1 MTITSDEFRD
11 ALRLFGSGVTIVTS
25 RAGDESHGMTASA
38 FVSISA
44 VPPLVAVVIDRKATI
59 NSLLAPSEAC
69 FAVSVLAEDQED
81 LANRF
86 AFEKDEDRFLAGDWR
101 EAVTGAA
108 VLADALAWLDCR
120 VASRH
125 EAGSHTIYVGSVV
138 ASEAPRGDAL
148 PLLYW
153 NRGYRRL

>member
-1 MTITSDEFRD
+1 MTITSNEFRD
-11 ALRLFGSGVTIVTS
+11 ALRLFGSGVTLVTS
-25 RAGDESHGMTASA
+25 RAGGESHGMTASA

-44 VPPLVAVVIDRKATI
+44 APPLVAVVIDRKATI
-59 NSLLAPSEAC
+59 NPLLSPPDAC
-69 FAVSVLAEDQED
+69 FAVNVLAEDQEE

-101 EAVTGAA
+101 AAATGAP
-108 VLADALAWLDCR
+108 VLSNALAWLDCR
-120 VASRH
+120 VVARH

-138 ASEAPRGDAL
+138 ASDVARGEGK